1 MFFYVNLD
9 LTFQLKMK
17 NCYCGSA
24 FTYAACC
31 APVISGIHPATS
43 AEQLM
48 RSRYSAY
55 AVAAIDYLIAT
66 THPSKRAGLSKK
78 EVEKWAKSNSWLRLE
93 IVHASTFIVEF
104 KAYFSNRQSPFQV
117 HHERST
123 FAFEGGKWYYVDGTF
138 NP

>member
-1 MFFYVNLD
+1 
-9 LTFQLKMK
+9 MK

-24 FTYAACC
+24 FSYAACC
-31 APVISGIHPATS
+31 APVISGIQSASS

-55 AVAAIDYLIAT
+55 AIAAIDYLIAT
-66 THPSKRAGLSKK
+66 THSSKRAGLSKK
-78 EVEKWAKSNSWLRLE
+78 DVEKWAKSNSWLRLE
-93 IVHASTFIVEF
+93 IIHSSTFVVEF

-123 FAFEGGKWYYVDGTF
+123 FVFEGGKWYYLDGAF
-138 NP
+138 NL